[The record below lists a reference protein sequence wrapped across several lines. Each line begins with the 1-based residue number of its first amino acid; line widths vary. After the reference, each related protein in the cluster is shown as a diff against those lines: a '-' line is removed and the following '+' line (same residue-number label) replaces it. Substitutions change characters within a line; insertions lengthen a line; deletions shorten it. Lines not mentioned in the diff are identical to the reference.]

1 MANNIKN
8 SFSSYDPDSEDITLE
23 YHLTTENTRYSNI
36 DLTLYKKE
44 FGKFVNTDNF
54 IKFEKFKKTQ
64 KLRDIKEKV
73 SELTE
78 FPIEIMTDFG
88 YIGRKEDGWETIY
101 RYNKYDGKGN
111 DITDTILIKDSR
123 YNDPAED
130 NRKVYIFIDILKSP
144 RFKLLNDNSIFEE
157 VREDIESLK
166 NEYDNLNNENNSN
179 QKNINS
185 IKTKQNSLQFDIKSN
200 SNKINNIEK
209 NVKNNES
216 KIKDNFEEL
225 NEKYNSL
232 KALNTHNEEKIKN
245 LENEN
250 LILKNE
256 IKSQQKEIDAIKR
269 EINNLNLF
277 KENVENS
284 QNELIIKENKSN
296 TEFNKIKNDIEMK
309 NLENI
314 KKEISILKEN
324 FLHEINT
331 KENTNKNYISTAL
344 IKYMK
349 NFSKNFFEKCENFSL
364 YINEYISKI
373 SKNNDI
379 ENINLILIGEEN
391 AGKSTLINEILKLNP
406 KNGGAK
412 EADEHDTCTL
422 ETKKYSSEKIS
433 KIKMIDTPG
442 WNGSN
447 VRLKNLLDNVNK
459 LINEEDNK
467 NNVILFC
474 VKYDDINSFRF
485 RKEEVKL
492 IEEIMSIYQKQNNEL
507 PIIITILQTLEI
519 KQKEKMEKMKKLIL
533 DKLKNNLQDKNT
545 LNHIEIKFIVAR
557 KMEKF
562 NIIVEQTGLKELI
575 ETACD
580 KKQDTIKSERLAK
593 VNFYMKQLYN
603 SFIMKKCEKIEKI
616 INQEI
621 SYIKNALINGNN
633 YFNYYEYNYL
643 GENVD
648 INYNNDVLE
657 YLRKKIVEIFY
668 CLNNIDEKNIDA
680 NIKYYL
686 DELDEEINTIY
697 DLIFEVY
704 DQVNFLLSK
713 NINVFWLELIKEQFK
728 INQKNKT
735 KIQIENIEDI
745 EKNFENKYHDLLF
758 KEFFETF
765 ISIILQLLIVYLKE
779 NIEEKYQEILEENE
793 NKIMNKKDELNEAVF
808 QLKQEILKS
817 FETETE
823 K

>member
-23 YHLTTENTRYSNI
+23 YHLTTDNTRYSNI

-277 KENVENS
+277 KENAENS
-284 QNELIIKENKSN
+284 QNELIKKENKSN
-296 TEFNKIKNDIEMK
+296 IEFNKIKNDIEMK

-331 KENTNKNYISTAL
+331 KENTNKTYISTAL

-593 VNFYMKQLYN
+593 VNFYMKQLFN
-603 SFIMKKCEKIEKI
+603 SFI
-616 INQEI
+616 
-621 SYIKNALINGNN
+621 IKN
-633 YFNYYEYNYL
+633 
-643 GENVD
+643 V
-648 INYNNDVLE
+648 
-657 YLRKKIVEIFY
+657 KK
-668 CLNNIDEKNIDA
+668 
-680 NIKYYL
+680 
-686 DELDEEINTIY
+686 
-697 DLIFEVY
+697 
-704 DQVNFLLSK
+704 
-713 NINVFWLELIKEQFK
+713 
-728 INQKNKT
+728 
-735 KIQIENIEDI
+735 
-745 EKNFENKYHDLLF
+745 
-758 KEFFETF
+758 
-765 ISIILQLLIVYLKE
+765 
-779 NIEEKYQEILEENE
+779 
-793 NKIMNKKDELNEAVF
+793 
-808 QLKQEILKS
+808 
-817 FETETE
+817 
-823 K
+823 